1 MIKIRRREL
10 RRLQEERPD
19 YNNPITYML
28 DDLSDIRVRA
38 HIVRDASFPSI
49 LNFTLEE
56 WEYDAFMEMTGI
68 YVGKNDEGVEYR
80 FTFLPSDFMSVISD
94 NYAELNAARMQ
105 KRKEISEA
113 YQKALQ
119 TEFDEWQTEYDA
131 VKCKPIIYWE
141 KRSK

>member
-105 KRKEISEA
+105 KKERNI
-113 YQKALQ
+113 
-119 TEFDEWQTEYDA
+119 
-131 VKCKPIIYWE
+131 
-141 KRSK
+141 